1 MKNKNFQFLAKQLRI
16 SYNESGDKMKQDKK
30 LTIAMAL
37 LFLFVFVIFG
47 VIVTTEKLAPFYT
60 KKIEEKFKIY
70 IKENYSEIEKDLTLN
85 EVVYKQAKYQVKVD
99 SKLNKNLS
107 FTLFYQDKKIT
118 DSYQKDYIEG
128 ASLLKKI
135 TKDIEKKTK
144 EKTTIVTKVTMNKT
158 LNNYTKKVR
167 ETLLKE
173 ETITNLKVYTMS
185 LELTAPS
192 LTPLEIATAIKNIN
206 QKLNNAFITPSHYNL
221 TITDESDITHSIEI
235 NHLPIELIET
245 PSFPIVINDIINQK
259 ENNIIIK
266 NNITYQELIN

>member
-1 MKNKNFQFLAKQLRI
+1 MKNKIFQFLAKQLRI

-259 ENNIIIK
+259 ENNIIIN